1 MIRRLLERLLGSS
14 RHRKPYGGYKRY
26 SSSSG
31 RRGYSHKRYSS
42 SDRKYGH
49 GRGHGYYKGRKHS
62 SS

>member
-14 RHRKPYGGYKRY
+14 HHRKPYGYKRH

-42 SDRKYGH
+42 SDRKYG
-49 GRGHGYYKGRKHS
+49 RGHGYYKGRKHS